1 MDSILQLQILMLQL
15 LVEIGLL
22 HQLLPE
28 VIQVSIGV
36 DELLF
41 DDVSHLES
49 VVQSCL
55 ALEVEIVCSL
65 PWITSAHSGGALLVA
80 LKLGLC
86 LVKCGQLISGLIVH
100 HLRVQ
105 VGLKSSCLHW
115 G

>member
-1 MDSILQLQILMLQL
+1 MDSILQVQILMLQL
-15 LVEIGLL
+15 LVEKGLL

-55 ALEVEIVCSL
+55 ALEVETVWSL
-65 PWITSAHSGGALLVA
+65 PRTSSAHSRRALLVA
-80 LKLGLC
+80 LKLGLR
-86 LVKCGQLISGLIVH
+86 LVKCAQVIYELIVH
-100 HLRVQ
+100 HPRVQ
-105 VGLKSSCLHW
+105 MGRKSSCLHW